1 MVRIPKV
8 VLLLETSTEYGR
20 RLLRGILRYS
30 RLHGPWSLYVAAGH
44 CEQVLPKAKSWDGTG
59 VIARIHTPRM
69 ERAIRATGL
78 PFVPPSL
85 DELRRESGRYKFCE
99 IRTNSPAIARMAAAD
114 LLERGLGH
122 FALCGFVECS
132 WSLLREQDVKRKPT
146 G

>member
-1 MVRIPKV
+1 
-8 VLLLETSTEYGR
+8 
-20 RLLRGILRYS
+20 
-30 RLHGPWSLYVAAGH
+30 
-44 CEQVLPKAKSWDGTG
+44 
-59 VIARIHTPRM
+59 M